1 MAERSAT
8 RAATQQSQLSQ
19 NQYLLLF
26 SGEAHNVEV
35 GITNELFQIEREEPA
50 RRAPRARREVAATR
64 RVASRGLARS
74 PRSRPGRRG

>member
-26 SGEAHNVEV
+26 SGDAHNVDV
-35 GITNELFQIEREEPA
+35 GTTNELFRIEREGA
-50 RRAPRARREVAATR
+50 GTSRCASAA
-64 RVASRGLARS
+64 
-74 PRSRPGRRG
+74 

>member
-8 RAATQQSQLSQ
+8 PAAAQQSQLSQ

-35 GITNELFQIEREEPA
+35 GIHQ
-50 RRAPRARREVAATR
+50 RAIPDRAGGASTSRSASAA
-64 RVASRGLARS
+64 
-74 PRSRPGRRG
+74 